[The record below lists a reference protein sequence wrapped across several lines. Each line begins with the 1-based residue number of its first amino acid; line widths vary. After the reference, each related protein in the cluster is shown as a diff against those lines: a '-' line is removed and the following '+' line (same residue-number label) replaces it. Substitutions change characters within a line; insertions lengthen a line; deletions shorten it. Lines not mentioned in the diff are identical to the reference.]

1 MPSALQKRTAE
12 NGCLMNLGEMETR
25 DVIISIESSAK
36 DGKDSLRS
44 PGHSCLGRARC
55 GERAGSP
62 CMKPESKSLRRE
74 ESYHAYLSCRRRQ
87 KAVLSF

>member
-1 MPSALQKRTAE
+1 MLSALQQRTAE
-12 NGCLMNLGEMETR
+12 DGCLMNLGKVETKG
-25 DVIISIESSAK
+25 VIISIESSTE

-44 PGHSCLGRARC
+44 PGHSCLGLARC
-55 GERAGSP
+55 GERAGSS

-74 ESYHAYLSCRRRQ
+74 ESYHAYLSCRRSQ